1 MEWWL
6 ALIIIL
12 GGLMGLLITGMPVA
26 FCFMVVNLI
35 GAYFL
40 WDGING
46 FYQLAD
52 SIFSSVS
59 TFSLLPVPL
68 FVIMGEVLFH
78 SRLALKAI
86 DVVDK
91 WLGKIPGRLG
101 VLALA
106 SGTMFSCLSGSSIG
120 TTAMLGSIMIPD
132 MEKRGY
138 KPSISIGSCMCG
150 ALAMIIPPSALAVI
164 LAAIAGVS
172 VGKVLIGGIIP
183 GLLLAVLYIAYIVG
197 RCIIQPSVAPSY
209 TPEPVPF
216 SEKIRVTVKYLLPLG
231 AIVFS
236 VVGLIFLGIATP
248 SESAAMGALATF
260 ILAACYG
267 RLNMDL
273 IKKSLA
279 GTLKITVMMFLIVTG
294 SLAFSQILAYSGA
307 TSGFVQ
313 AVTDLPLPPFV
324 LMIAMQVVILILGMF
339 MEQVSIMLITLP
351 IFMPMV
357 SALGFNEIWFVLIML
372 VNLEVAMETPPFGF
386 LLFVMKGVVP
396 EHITMSVVYKSTLP
410 FIIIDV
416 TVIILMLLF
425 PELVTWLPEHAF

>member
-6 ALIIIL
+6 ALTIIL
-12 GGLMGLLITGMPVA
+12 GGLMFLLATGMPVA
-26 FCFMVVNLI
+26 FCFMVVNLF

-40 WDGING
+40 WDGTAG
-46 FYQLAD
+46 FYQLTD
-52 SIFSSVS
+52 SIYSSVS

-138 KPSISIGSCMCG
+138 HPAISIGSCMCG

-164 LAAIAGVS
+164 LAAIANVS
-172 VGKVLIGGIIP
+172 VGKVLIGGIVP
-183 GLLLAVLYIAYIVG
+183 GLLLAVLYIGYIVG
-197 RCIIQPSVAPSY
+197 RCIIQPSLAPSY
-209 TPEPVPF
+209 DPEPVPF
-216 SEKIRVTVKYLLPLG
+216 AEKMRVTVKYLLPLG
-231 AIVFS
+231 TIVFS

-248 SESAAMGALATF
+248 TESAAMGALATL
-260 ILAACYG
+260 ILAACFKK
-267 RLNMDL
+267 LNL
-273 IKKSLA
+273 NLLKESLA
-279 GTLKITVMMFLIVTG
+279 GTMRITVMMFLIVTG

-307 TSGFVQ
+307 TSGFVE
-313 AVTDLPLPPFV
+313 AVNNLPLSPLA

-357 SALGFNEIWFVLIML
+357 RALGFNEVWFAIIML
-372 VNLEVAMETPPFGF
+372 VNLEVAMESPPFGF
-386 LLFVMKGVVP
+386 LLFVMKGVGARTHHHGRCV
-396 EHITMSVVYKSTLP
+396 
-410 FIIIDV
+410 
-416 TVIILMLLF
+416 
-425 PELVTWLPEHAF
+425 

>member
-6 ALIIIL
+6 ALSIIL
-12 GGLMGLLITGMPVA
+12 GGLMILLATGMPVA
-26 FCFMVVNLI
+26 FCFMVVNLL
-35 GAYFL
+35 GVFFL
-40 WDGING
+40 WDGTSG
-46 FYQLAD
+46 FYQLTD
-52 SIFSSVS
+52 SIYSSVS

-68 FVIMGEVLFH
+68 FIIMGEVLFH

-91 WLGKIPGRLG
+91 WLGRIPGRLG

-138 KPSISIGSCMCG
+138 HPSISIGSCMCG

-172 VGKVLIGGIIP
+172 VGKVLIGGIVP
-183 GLLLAVLYIAYIVG
+183 GLLLAVLYIGYIVG
-197 RCIIQPSVAPSY
+197 RCIIQPSLAPSY
-209 TPEPVPF
+209 APEPVPL
-216 SEKIRVTVKYLLPLG
+216 SEKMRITVKYLLPLG
-231 AIVFS
+231 TIVFA

-248 SESAAMGALATF
+248 TESAAMGALATF
-260 ILAACYG
+260 ILTACYG

-273 IKKSLA
+273 VKESLA

-307 TSGFVQ
+307 TSGFVE
-313 AVTDLPLPPFV
+313 AVNGLPLPPLV
-324 LMIAMQVVILILGMF
+324 LMIAMQAVILVLGMF

-357 SALGFNEIWFVLIML
+357 RALGFNEIWFALIML
-372 VNLEVAMETPPFGF
+372 VNLEVAMESPPFGF

-396 EHITMSVVYKSTLP
+396 SHITMAVVYKSTLP

-416 TVIILMLLF
+416 SVILLMLFF
-425 PELVTWLPEHAF
+425 PELVTWLPEHAL

>member
-1 MEWWL
+1 MEWWISL
-6 ALIIIL
+6 TLII

-26 FCFMVVNLI
+26 FCFIVVNLF

-40 WDGING
+40 WDGVVG
-46 FYQLAD
+46 FYQLGD

-78 SRLALKAI
+78 SQIALKAI

-120 TTAMLGSIMIPD
+120 TTAMLGSVMIPD

-138 KPSISIGSCMCG
+138 HTSISIGSCMCG

-164 LAAIAGVS
+164 LAAIANVS
-172 VGKVLIGGIIP
+172 VGKMLIGGILP
-183 GLLLAVLYIAYIVG
+183 GLLLAILYIGYIVG
-197 RCIIQPSVAPSY
+197 RCALQPEMAPSY
-209 TPEPVPF
+209 TPESIPL
-216 SEKIRVTVKYLLPLG
+216 SEKIRVTVKYILPLG
-231 AIVFS
+231 FVIFS
-236 VVGLIFLGIATP
+236 VIGLIFMGIATP
-248 SESAAMGALATF
+248 TESAAMGAMSTF
-260 ILAACYG
+260 ILAACYK
-267 RLNMDL
+267 RLNLEL

-307 TSGFVQ
+307 TSSLV
-313 AVTDLPLPPFV
+313 ALVTSLPLPPLV
-324 LMIAMQVVILILGMF
+324 LMISMQFVILILGMF

-357 SALGFNEIWFVLIML
+357 TALGFNEIWFALIML

-396 EHITMSVVYKSTLP
+396 RHITMGDVYKAILP

-416 TVIILMLLF
+416 SVMILMLLF
-425 PELVTWLPEHAF
+425 PEIVIWLPEHAI

>member
-6 ALIIIL
+6 VLTIIL
-12 GGLMGLLITGMPVA
+12 GGLMVLLATGMPVA
-26 FCFMVVNLI
+26 FCFMVVNII
-35 GAYFL
+35 GAYLL
-40 WDGING
+40 WDGVSG

-78 SRLALKAI
+78 SQLALKAI

-91 WLGKIPGRLG
+91 WLGRIPGRLG

-138 KPSISIGSCMCG
+138 HPSISIGSCMCG

-172 VGKVLIGGIIP
+172 VGKVLIGGIVP
-183 GLLLAVLYIAYIVG
+183 GLLLAVLYISYIVG
-197 RCIIQPSVAPSY
+197 RCIIQPSLAPTY
-209 TPEPVPF
+209 TPEPVPL
-216 SEKIRVTVKYLLPLG
+216 SEKLMITVKYLVPLG

-248 SESAAMGALATF
+248 TESAAMGALATF
-260 ILAACYG
+260 ILTACYG
-267 RLNMDL
+267 KLNMDL
-273 IKKSLA
+273 IKDSLA
-279 GTLKITVMMFLIVTG
+279 GTLKITCMMFLIVTG
-294 SLAFSQILAYSGA
+294 SLAFSQILAYTGA
-307 TSGFVQ
+307 TSGFVE
-313 AVTDLPLPPFV
+313 AVNGLPLPPLI

-357 SALGFNEIWFVLIML
+357 RALGFNEIWFAIIML
-372 VNLEVAMETPPFGF
+372 VNLEVAMESPPFGF

-396 EHITMSVVYKSTLP
+396 KHITMAMVYKSTLP

-416 TVIILMLLF
+416 LVILLMLFF

>member
-1 MEWWL
+1 MEWYIAL
-6 ALIIIL
+6 TLII
-12 GGLMGLLITGMPVA
+12 GGLMILLVTGMPVA
-26 FCFMVVNLI
+26 FCFLVVNLV
-35 GAYFL
+35 GAYFY
-40 WDGING
+40 WDGVVG

-78 SRLALKAI
+78 SQLALKAI

-91 WLGKIPGRLG
+91 WLGRVPGRLG

-138 KPSISIGSCMCG
+138 HPCISIGSCMCG

-164 LAAIAGVS
+164 LAAIANVS
-172 VGKVLIGGIIP
+172 VGKMLIGGIMP
-183 GLLLAVLYIAYIVG
+183 GLLLAVLYIGYIVG
-197 RCIIQPSVAPSY
+197 RCIIQPEMAPSY
-209 TPEPVPF
+209 TPEAVPF
-216 SEKIRVTVKYLLPLG
+216 KEKMRVTIKYILPLSVV
-231 AIVFS
+231 IFS
-236 VVGLIFLGIATP
+236 VIGLIFLGIATP
-248 SESAAMGALATF
+248 TESAAMGALSTF
-260 ILAACYG
+260 ILSACYG

-273 IKKSLA
+273 VKKSLA
-279 GTLKITVMMFLIVTG
+279 GTMKITVMMFLIVTG

-307 TSGFVQ
+307 TSSMVEV
-313 AVTDLPLPPFV
+313 VTGLPLPPLV
-324 LMIAMQVVILILGMF
+324 LMIAMQGVILILGMF

-357 SALGFNEIWFVLIML
+357 QALGFNEIWFALIML
-372 VNLEVAMETPPFGF
+372 VNLEVAMESPPFGF

-396 EHITMSVVYKSTLP
+396 ENITMATIYKATLP

-416 TVIILMLLF
+416 SVIILMLLF
-425 PELVTWLPEHAF
+425 PEIVIWLPEHAL